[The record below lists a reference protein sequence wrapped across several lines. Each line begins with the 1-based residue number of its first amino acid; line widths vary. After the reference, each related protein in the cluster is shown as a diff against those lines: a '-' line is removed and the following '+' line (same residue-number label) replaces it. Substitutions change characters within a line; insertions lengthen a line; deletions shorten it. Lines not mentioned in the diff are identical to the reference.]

1 MRRYGWLTIFA
12 IAMAYLESA
21 VVVYLR
27 ALYYPRG
34 FDFPIVLMPANMV
47 AIEVAREAATIVMLY
62 VVGRLGA
69 ATGWQQFAGFMF
81 LFGVWDIFYYVWLKV
96 LLAWPASLGTWDIL
110 FLIPVPWLGPVWAPI
125 VISLSLILGALAIE
139 HTVKRGRAIRVTVF
153 ERVAL
158 VAAGLLVILSF
169 TLDWRL
175 AMTGGRPERFP
186 VAIFWAGEALGL
198 AVLVRS
204 YRRSRGALVGSRS

>member
-1 MRRYGWLTIFA
+1 MRRYGWLTVFG

-34 FDFPIVLMPANMV
+34 FDFPIALMPGNM
-47 AIEVAREAATIVMLY
+47 AGIEVAREAATIVMLY
-62 VVGRLGA
+62 VAGRLGA

-110 FLIPVPWLGPVWAPI
+110 FLIPVPWLGPVWAPV
-125 VISLSLILGALAIE
+125 VISLSLILAALAIE
-139 HTVKRGRAIRVTVF
+139 HTVERGRTIRVTVP

-158 VAAGLLVILSF
+158 VVAGLLVVLSF
-169 TLDWRL
+169 TLNWKL
-175 AMTGGRPERFP
+175 VTTGGTPGRFP
-186 VAIFWAGEALGL
+186 MAIFWAGEALGL

-204 YRRSRGALVGSRS
+204 YRRSRGAPLSARS

>member
-1 MRRYGWLTIFA
+1 MRRYGWLTVFA

-34 FDFPIVLMPANMV
+34 FDFPIVLMPGNV
-47 AIEVAREAATIVMLY
+47 VGVEVAREAATIVMLF
-62 VVGRLGA
+62 VAGRLGA
-69 ATGWQQFAGFMF
+69 ATSWQRFAGFMF

-204 YRRSRGALVGSRS
+204 YRRSRGALLGTRS

>member
-1 MRRYGWLTIFA
+1 MRRYGWLTVFA

-34 FDFPIVLMPANMV
+34 FDFPLVLMPDNMV
-47 AIEVAREAATIVMLY
+47 AVEVAREAATIVMLF
-62 VVGRLGA
+62 VAGRLGA
-69 ATGWQQFAGFMF
+69 ATGWQRFAGFMF

-125 VISLSLILGALAIE
+125 VISISLILAALAIE
-139 HTVKRGRAIRVTVF
+139 HTVKRGRTIRVIVL
-153 ERVAL
+153 ERIAL

-169 TLDWRL
+169 TLDWKL
-175 AMTGGRPERFP
+175 AMTGGTPERFP
-186 VAIFWAGEALGL
+186 AAIFWAGEVMAL
-198 AVLVRS
+198 AVLVSS
-204 YRRSRGALVGSRS
+204 YRRSRGAPRSAGS

>member
-1 MRRYGWLTIFA
+1 MRRYGWLTVFA

-34 FDFPIVLMPANMV
+34 FDFPIVPMPGNMV
-47 AIEVAREAATIVMLY
+47 GVEVAREAATIVMLF
-62 VVGRLGA
+62 VAGRLGA
-69 ATGWQQFAGFMF
+69 ATGWQRFAGFMF

-125 VISLSLILGALAIE
+125 VISISLILAALAIE
-139 HTVKRGRAIRVTVF
+139 HTVKRGRTIRVIVL
-153 ERVAL
+153 ERIAL

-169 TLDWRL
+169 TLDWKL

-186 VAIFWAGEALGL
+186 AAIFWAGEVLGL
-198 AVLVRS
+198 AVLVSS
-204 YRRSRGALVGSRS
+204 YRRSHGAPRSERP

>member
-139 HTVKRGRAIRVTVF
+139 HTVKRRRAIRVTVF

-158 VAAGLLVILSF
+158 VTAGLLVILSF

-204 YRRSRGALVGSRS
+204 YRRSRGALLGTRS

>member
-158 VAAGLLVILSF
+158 VTAGLLVILSF

>member
-204 YRRSRGALVGSRS
+204 YRRSRGALLGTRS